1 MEYGIL
7 IVTLAVL
14 AILITAPVG
23 AVGISLAGPKFLD
36 RRRMRGDG
44 DGVGGDG
51 EDVNDAPIVGGDVAE
66 DESDA

>member
-14 AILITAPVG
+14 AILITAPIG
-23 AVGISLAGPKFLD
+23 AVSISLTGPKFLN

-44 DGVGGDG
+44 GVGDG
-51 EDVNDAPIVGGDVAE
+51 EDVPIGVDVAA

>member
-1 MEYGIL
+1 MDPNGQAVDYGIL

-14 AILITAPVG
+14 AILITAPIG

-36 RRRMRGDG
+36 LRA
-44 DGVGGDG
+44 DG
-51 EDVNDAPIVGGDVAE
+51 EDVNDVPIVEGDVAE

>member
-14 AILITAPVG
+14 AILITAPIG
-23 AVGISLAGPKFLD
+23 AVSISLTGPKFLN

-44 DGVGGDG
+44 GFG
-51 EDVNDAPIVGGDVAE
+51 EDVNDVPIGGDGDVAA